1 MAVTKI
7 RKFSSTVLLIIAIIT
22 IIVAALFIFG
32 GVIDPTVAK
41 PEPRFTDLM
50 FYTVYVVLAIT
61 LLAMIYFAI
70 AGFAGKL
77 KRNPRSAMM
86 GLGAIV
92 LLAILLIVT
101 YAIGSTE
108 TLALSADSQK
118 YNTDFYLK
126 FSDMW
131 LYSIYVLLGITI
143 LALLWGAVR
152 NAIAKRS

>member
-7 RKFSSTVLLIIAIIT
+7 RKISSAVLLIIAIIT
-22 IIVAALFIFG
+22 VIVAALFIFG
-32 GVIDPTVAK
+32 GAVDPTAAK

-50 FYTVYVVLAIT
+50 FYSVYVVFAIT
-61 LLAMIYFAI
+61 VLAMICFAI
-70 AGFAGKL
+70 AGFVGKF
-77 KRNPRSAMM
+77 KSNPKGALM

-92 LLAILLIVT
+92 LLAVLLIVT
-101 YAIGSTE
+101 YAVGSTE

-131 LYSIYVLLGITI
+131 LYSIYVLLCITI

-152 NAIAKRS
+152 NAISKRS